1 MTRIVGGT
9 HAGRRLRVPR
19 GEVRPS
25 TERVREAV
33 FNMLSARDR
42 LSGAVVL
49 DLFAGSGALGI
60 EALSRGAASAQ
71 FIDASR
77 AACAAIT
84 ENLDALGLSGR
95 VVRRD
100 LLAGAA
106 SLAGAAGGASPA
118 GPADHAG
125 PAGPADPPA
134 SPAGHH
140 PLADLV
146 FCDPPYVTAA
156 PEVAAV
162 LGGLRTT
169 AMAAGAS
176 VVLER
181 PSRDVWTWPDGFAPE
196 WDRRY
201 GDTHL
206 YLARVV
212 PAVAR
217 DGE

>member
-9 HAGRRLRVPR
+9 HAGRRLRVPH

-33 FNMLSARDR
+33 FNVLSARDR

-60 EALSRGAASAQ
+60 EALSRGAASAK
-71 FIDASR
+71 FVDASR
-77 AACAAIT
+77 AACAVIT
-84 ENLDALGLSGR
+84 GNLRVLGLRGW

-100 LLAGAA
+100 LLAT
-106 SLAGAAGGASPA
+106 P
-118 GPADHAG
+118 GPAVTPDGLATPG
-125 PAGPADPPA
+125 PGVTPA
-134 SPAGHH
+134 SP
-140 PLADLV
+140 ADLV
-146 FCDPPYVTAA
+146 FCDPPYATAA
-156 PEVAAV
+156 PAVAA
-162 LGGLRTT
+162 LLWGLR
-169 AMAAGAS
+169 AAALAPGAT

-181 PSRDVWTWPDGFAPE
+181 SGRDDWAWPIGFSPE

-201 GDTHL
+201 GDTIVH
-206 YLARVV
+206 LARVGPGV
-212 PAVAR
+212 TA

>member
-100 LLAGAA
+100 LLAG
-106 SLAGAAGGASPA
+106 G
-118 GPADHAG
+118 
-125 PAGPADPPA
+125 A